1 MKKILQLINVQLLN
15 IRRNRSMLFATIA
28 FPLIFIGIFGIAMPS
43 GVAGNTTLSIG
54 IIAMDGGIP
63 DNAIVPG
70 IDGLLYDNMDLQNNL
85 LEIFEDITFE
95 DDETLV
101 FDIKYY
107 NANEEEQALSD
118 IQQMSISAVL
128 KLSDDFSLGIMA
140 SFRAS
145 FESNQNVTYATNDW
159 VNYPD
164 KTYKTSVVIRG
175 DPTTQKFSISSSIME
190 SIVEQYFMLGAVDNN
205 GLDLTLDTN
214 VAVEKFSMF
223 DYILPGLVIFGIFQ
237 NLGVTA
243 SFVMRDVESGLLR
256 RLRITKVRASEYTL
270 SLVLSQLM
278 IALVQIPIFFGVA
291 TLFGFP
297 ASSSLIYAFVFA
309 ILVSL
314 SVTGLA
320 LIVASLAKDVQ
331 SASSMATMVA
341 VPLSFLAGAFF
352 GMPKIVLIENVMGD
366 NSLELFDFISAKP
379 AIENLYAAGTPL

>member
-1 MKKILQLINVQLLN
+1 
-15 IRRNRSMLFATIA
+15 
-28 FPLIFIGIFGIAMPS
+28 
-43 GVAGNTTLSIG
+43 
-54 IIAMDGGIP
+54 
-63 DNAIVPG
+63 
-70 IDGLLYDNMDLQNNL
+70 
-85 LEIFEDITFE
+85 
-95 DDETLV
+95 
-101 FDIKYY
+101 
-107 NANEEEQALSD
+107 
-118 IQQMSISAVL
+118 
-128 KLSDDFSLGIMA
+128 
-140 SFRAS
+140 
-145 FESNQNVTYATNDW
+145 
-159 VNYPD
+159 
-164 KTYKTSVVIRG
+164 
-175 DPTTQKFSISSSIME
+175 ME

-379 AIENLYAAGTPL
+379 AIEGLRMILVGGQSLGDVSYQLLMLSIMTIIYLTVGLFAYSRKHLTQED